1 MNQLVTI
8 GDVVVRVDAHG
19 RYCLNDLHQAAI
31 ANGKA
36 TDSHAPAQFMRQVA
50 VGEFIA
56 ELDKQ
61 NSEPSVCQPHT
72 AQNISSVKKITSVK
86 SIIGGKTPG
95 TYAVEIVAIRY
106 AAWIDPAFEVR
117 VYRTF
122 QQAVKGST
130 DWRKLRSGA
139 ASSNKVMNAMLQ
151 EVRAAIGKVTE
162 PHHYMTEA
170 KLVNWAHSGQF
181 TGMDRDSLDIAELEL
196 LAFLEMKN
204 ATLNGRGVA
213 YAERKPLLKQYAMDW
228 RIAHCVTPSLEAE
241 KAAA

>member
-36 TDSHAPAQFMRQVA
+36 TDSHAPAQFLKTDKVQAFVA
-50 VGEFIA
+50 A
-56 ELDKQ
+56 LDADPQ
-61 NSEPSVCQPHT
+61 CEENHT

>member
-8 GDVVVRVDAHG
+8 DDVVVRVDASG
-19 RYCLNDLHQAAI
+19 RYCLNDLHKAAI

-36 TDSHAPAQFMRQVA
+36 TESQRPGAFLQSDPIQA
-50 VGEFIA
+50 FIA
-56 ELDKQ
+56 ALDA
-61 NSEPSVCQPHT
+61 SPVDAILIASVH
-72 AQNISSVKKITSVK
+72 SVK
-86 SIIGGKTPG
+86 GGKSQG
-95 TYAVEIVAIRY
+95 TYAVELVAIRY

-122 QQAVKGST
+122 QKAAKTST
-130 DWRKLRSGA
+130 DWRKLRSSA

-213 YAERKPLLKQYAMDW
+213 YADRKPLLKQYAMDW
-228 RIAHCVTPSLEAE
+228 RMSLSATH
-241 KAAA
+241 AAALQ